1 MSRSC
6 WCVAPDLRVF
16 SDAYL
21 ECTHCGTLVSRF
33 EHRGD
38 VARVDA
44 SESGLYGKDYWFG
57 HMEKDLGFVNIYQRA
72 RVDLS
77 ERVLYW
83 LRTLL
88 TYRTP
93 PARVLELGSAHGGFV
108 AAAKWAGFEATG
120 LELSPSIAEI
130 ARSLF
135 AVDMLVGPIEDQKV
149 PPHSVDALVM
159 MDVLEHLPNPVATI
173 RRAAELLKPGGF
185 FLIQTPKFPEGR
197 SLHDLST
204 AGDRFVEMLKPDE
217 HLYLFSERSARDLFA
232 RIGLNHLTF
241 EPALFSHYDMFFVV
255 SAAPLTRVPRE
266 QRDERLSQTPSGR
279 LMLAMLDLQE
289 RVDVSVP
296 RTAFE
301 ASEHD
306 REARLR
312 IIEEQGRRIGELE
325 HRRSEITGDLDGLR
339 EAFEHSEADR
349 EARLRVIEEQG
360 RALGEAEQVRAALAD
375 EKLRLQ
381 QEVEQLRQDV
391 QSIDVLRGELEE
403 ARANLAAL
411 LHDHR
416 NERETL
422 VNQSEALR
430 GRLIAAEEDREARLR
445 VIEQQGEQLKAAVQT
460 QSSLATEREELRER
474 LIASE
479 KDREARHQVIEQQRK
494 ELETSGRTQLA
505 LRAELDALRRAHKLS
520 EDERSA
526 NLRIV
531 EQQKQALEAVRGK
544 VSGLQE
550 DVRQMSSSRELLESA
565 RSEALALIDRK
576 TSEFDTL
583 SATLADVRRQL
594 SAAKA
599 QQQELEFANR
609 SLSES
614 NKGMEILLSRS
625 IFHLFIDKLRGRR

>member
-6 WCVAPDLRVF
+6 WCAAPELRVF
-16 SDAYL
+16 SEAYL

-33 EHRGD
+33 EHHVD

-57 HMEKDLGFVNIYQRA
+57 HMEKDLGFVNIYERA
-72 RVDLS
+72 RANLG

-88 TYRTP
+88 AYRTP

-108 AAAKWAGFEATG
+108 ASAKWAGFDATG

-135 AVDMLVGPIEDQKV
+135 GVEMLVGPIEDQNV
-149 PPHSVDALVM
+149 PAHSIDVIVM
-159 MDVLEHLPNPVATI
+159 MDVLEHLPNPVATV
-173 RRAAELLKPGGF
+173 RRAAALLKPGGF

-197 SLHDLST
+197 SLEQLNS

-232 RIGLNHLTF
+232 RAGLNYLTF

-255 SAAPLTRVPRE
+255 GPSPVARAARE
-266 QRDERLSQTPSGR
+266 QRDEALARTPSGR

-312 IIEEQGRRIGELE
+312 IIEEQGHRIGELE
-325 HRRSEITGDLDGLR
+325 HRCSEIVGELSGLR
-339 EAFEHSEADR
+339 EAFENSEADR

-360 RALGEAEQVRAALAD
+360 RALGEAEQARTALAD
-375 EKLRLQ
+375 ERARLL
-381 QEVEQLRQDV
+381 QEIEQLGHEL
-391 QSIDVLRGELEE
+391 QSIRPLRQELDE
-403 ARANLAAL
+403 ARANLAAML
-411 LHDHR
+411 QDHR
-416 NERETL
+416 HETETL
-422 VNQSEALR
+422 VSQ
-430 GRLIAAEEDREARLR
+430 AESWQARWRTAEQDRDARLR
-445 VIEQQGEQLKAAVQT
+445 VLEQQGQQLAAASQT
-460 QSSLATEREELRER
+460 HTALVTEREELRER
-474 LIASE
+474 LIVSE
-479 KDREARHQVIEQQRK
+479 KDRAARLQVIEQQLK
-494 ELETSGRTQLA
+494 ELETSGRTQVA
-505 LRAELDALRRAHKLS
+505 LREELETLRRAHKLS

-531 EQQKQALEAVRGK
+531 EQQKQALEAVRSK
-544 VSGLQE
+544 VYGLQE
-550 DVRQMSSSRELLESA
+550 DVRQMASSRERLESA
-565 RSEALALIDRK
+565 RAEALALIDRK

-583 SATLADVRRQL
+583 SATLADVRGQL
-594 SAAKA
+594 SAAA
-599 QQQELEFANR
+599 THQQELEVANR
-609 SLSES
+609 RLSES
-614 NKGMEILLSRS
+614 NKEMESRLSRS
-625 IFHLFIDKLRGRR
+625 IFHLFIEKLRGRG